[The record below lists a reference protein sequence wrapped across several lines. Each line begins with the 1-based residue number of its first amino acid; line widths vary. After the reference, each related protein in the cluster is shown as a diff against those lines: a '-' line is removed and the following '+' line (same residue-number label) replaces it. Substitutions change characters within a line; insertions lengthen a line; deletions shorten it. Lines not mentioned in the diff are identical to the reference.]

1 MARIS
6 YQTFDYQ
13 KLTKVLYFFRCGIW
27 PVDRTQYPKKRF
39 SKILLQR
46 YETWVKE
53 EKSDLSADKL
63 DKIFNQVEI
72 KNKKVGL
79 DTSTE
84 NTQST
89 CNKVTYKGQLNS
101 CDLLL
106 ANSLSSGYYI

>member
-1 MARIS
+1 M
-6 YQTFDYQ
+6 
-13 KLTKVLYFFRCGIW
+13 
-27 PVDRTQYPKKRF
+27 
-39 SKILLQR
+39 
-46 YETWVKE
+46 WVKE

-89 CNKVTYKGQLNS
+89 CNKVTYKG
-101 CDLLL
+101 
-106 ANSLSSGYYI
+106 